1 MGLECHEGRHII
13 IDLLFFERHEC
24 NASILQYFPRCD
36 FGGEDGI
43 SLP

>member
-1 MGLECHEGRHII
+1 MGLERHESRYII
-13 IDLLFFERHEC
+13 IDLLVCERHEC